1 MLIAVIHIAP
11 FGVFYYWKKTVTG
24 DPGRSCQNDCFIV
37 VIGTQCW
44 LVLASGNHGNWL
56 QGENFNVLPDLH
68 TTRIIQIPIVSR
80 HTEIPCL
87 RPAVSSLGACPTP
100 AL

>member
-1 MLIAVIHIAP
+1 MIAVIRIAP
-11 FGVFYYWKKTVTG
+11 FGLFYYWQKPVKG
-24 DPGRSCQNDCFIV
+24 DFARSGQNDRFIV

-44 LVLASGNHGNWL
+44 LVFSSGNHGNWF
-56 QGENFNVLPDLH
+56 QGKNFNVLPSLH
-68 TTRIIQIPIVSR
+68 TTRIILIPIAFR

-87 RPAVSSLGACPTP
+87 RPTVSSLGPCPTP

>member
-1 MLIAVIHIAP
+1 MITVIR
-11 FGVFYYWKKTVTG
+11 GSLLRLFYYWKKPVTG
-24 DPGRSCQNDCFIV
+24 RLGRSHQNGHLIA
-37 VIGTQCW
+37 VIRTQEW
-44 LVLASGNHGNWL
+44 FSPSPESYQNWF
-56 QGENFNVLPDLH
+56 QGENSKLIASLH
-68 TTRIIQIPIVSR
+68 TTRIIQIPIVLW

>member
-1 MLIAVIHIAP
+1 MIIVIHGSPRRWFGYWQKPVTGRFGRSGQNHRFSAVIRLQNRSFP
-11 FGVFYYWKKTVTG
+11 FL
-24 DPGRSCQNDCFIV
+24 GRDK
-37 VIGTQCW
+37 
-44 LVLASGNHGNWL
+44 NWL
-56 QGENFNVLPDLH
+56 QPENYSLITGLRIPE
-68 TTRIIQIPIVSR
+68 IIQIPIVWQ